1 MTSDIARY
9 LEDENVDLAFTVDF
23 TIRDGS
29 PGDYFTPSEAPCIED
44 ATFTATEVTIYGDAG
59 EIVGTHDLTVLPAA
73 RKHWSGYLAAEYR
86 TSRGFAEGVDA
97 ECLETVEV

>member
-1 MTSDIARY
+1 MTTDLTRF

-29 PGDYFTPSEAPCIED
+29 PVSFFEPGEAPCIED
-44 ATFTATEVTIYGDAG
+44 VTFAATVVVVYDDNG
-59 EIVGTHDLTVLPAA
+59 EIVCSHDLTVLPAA

-97 ECLETVEV
+97 ECLETAGV